1 MNLTPIKKITFF
13 LASNIWFVCG
23 LLEKQSS
30 PPPCQFLYLQ
40 IPLHINSLIFA
51 PISLSPIFP
60 SHVLY
65 PSSPLIFSTPCI
77 SLRPLHPPKLP
88 SKAINNLWPPL
99 RSQKRNKSMIKK
111 ILKRGIILR
120 IISILFNWALVRISI
135 LHLLTTGDSF
145 WAELTMR
152 FVSPFSGFAQKL
164 LELILLLL

>member
-1 MNLTPIKKITFF
+1 MSNTSPGVKISVIAKWAEER
-13 LASNIWFVCG
+13 LACLCSAGKAIP
-23 LLEKQSS
+23 S
-30 PPPCQFLYLQ
+30 PSCQFLYLQ

-65 PSSPLIFSTPCI
+65 PSPLIFSTPCI

-111 ILKRGIILR
+111 FWKEESYWELFLYYSIEPWLESQSYICWQPETASELSLQCALFPHFPDLR
-120 IISILFNWALVRISI
+120 KNF
-135 LHLLTTGDSF
+135 
-145 WAELTMR
+145 
-152 FVSPFSGFAQKL
+152 
-164 LELILLLL
+164 